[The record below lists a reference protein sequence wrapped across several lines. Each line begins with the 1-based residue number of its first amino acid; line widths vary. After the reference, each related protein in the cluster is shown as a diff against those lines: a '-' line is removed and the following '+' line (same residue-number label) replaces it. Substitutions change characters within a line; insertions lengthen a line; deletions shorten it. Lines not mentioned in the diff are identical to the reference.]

1 MSLPDFPPSTR
12 FFQARMTKGG
22 PFVGVAVW
30 EGAPWVDGEELDRT
44 PRLQALVRTE
54 TTARAVI
61 LMGVDAPVEVE
72 GVFLR
77 NLERTTKANYLHLV
91 SHADWATAHSPQS
104 PDASPTEAV
113 DFHTMRTPF

>member
-12 FFQARMTKGG
+12 FYQARMAKMG

-30 EGAPWVDGEELDRT
+30 EGPPWVDGEEIDRS

-61 LMGVDAPVEVE
+61 IMGVDTPVEIE

-77 NLERTTKANYLHLV
+77 NFEKTTKANYLYLV
-91 SHADWATAHSPQS
+91 EHAAYSTAHAPDNA
-104 PDASPTEAV
+104 DASPTESI
-113 DFHTMRTPF
+113 DFHTMKTAF